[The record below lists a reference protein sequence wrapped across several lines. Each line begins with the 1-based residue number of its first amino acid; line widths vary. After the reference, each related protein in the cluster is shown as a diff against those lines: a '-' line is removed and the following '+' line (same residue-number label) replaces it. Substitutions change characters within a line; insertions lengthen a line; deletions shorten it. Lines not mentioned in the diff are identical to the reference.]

1 MKMLRYQFM
10 RDNIQSEQKS
20 SAGVR
25 ERLLTQIVIARNPL
39 QANDEAIF

>member
-1 MKMLRYQFM
+1 MG
-10 RDNIQSEQKS
+10 DNIRLEQKS
-20 SAGVR
+20 GAGIR